1 MSLIEA
7 EADRGLVVKI
17 DEAVAGT
24 TYFGFSKTSSNT
36 ALAVW
41 SIKRMVEA
49 AGVTTI
55 TRADGNGQYDNVWD
69 NRASLSYS

>member
-1 MSLIEA
+1 MSLIET
-7 EADRGLVVKI
+7 ESTPGIVVKV

-41 SIKRMVEA
+41 QIKKMVES

-55 TRADGNGQYDNVWD
+55 TRAGGTLAYDKIWD
-69 NRASLSYS
+69 DRASLSYS

>member
-7 EADRGLVVKI
+7 ESTPGLVVKI
-17 DEAVAGT
+17 DESVAGT

-41 SIKRMVEA
+41 QIKKMVEA

-55 TRADGNGQYDNVWD
+55 TRAGGTLAYDKVWD
-69 NRASLSYS
+69 NRAALSYS